1 MLKEKNKMLSIR
13 NDLEKFGYAKL
24 ENELTLSELVNLDEL
39 SLINTEERNRD
50 NNINDLPDHINAKLK
65 LASVYLKE
73 KYLDK
78 DWPNNSFFKYT
89 VWNGVDKDNQG
100 WHTDMFESYDMFFLF
115 YNDDTY
121 EETGGSIQFKWK
133 EGETFESKSFQ
144 PKKGDIFLVS
154 NSRGFWHRAES
165 TKIQRRVISFDFL
178 TNE

>member
-1 MLKEKNKMLSIR
+1 M
-13 NDLEKFGYAKL
+13 
-24 ENELTLSELVNLDEL
+24 
-39 SLINTEERNRD
+39 NT
-50 NNINDLPDHINAKLK
+50 KLK
-65 LASVYLKE
+65 LASAYIKE

-78 DWPNNSFFKYT
+78 EWPNNSFFKYT

-100 WHTDMFESYDMFFLF
+100 WHTDMFEKYDVFFLF

-133 EGETFESKSFQ
+133 VGDAFETKSFQ

-165 TKIQRRVISFDFL
+165 TNIQRRVISFDFL